1 MCCGIAGTYSI
12 LMQEKFFSGC
22 TTCQDQILTKKEGET
37 LNIITCYCIS
47 SIKKYQHEYS
57 HKTCCISYK
66 QNKIVLKYFRCENKS
81 WFGIISR
88 ILLQTKQK
96 YVVYIIIFYAIRKAS
111 IGNTFSKYQ
120 RYNGRRFVY

>member
-22 TTCQDQILTKKEGET
+22 TACQDQILTKKEGET

-57 HKTCCISYK
+57 HKTCCISYPP
-66 QNKIVLKYFRCENKS
+66 NKIVLKHFKIKNVYL
-81 WFGIISR
+81 FGIR
-88 ILLQTKQK
+88 FTYDFTHKQK
-96 YVVYIIIFYAIRKAS
+96 FVVYFIIFYVICKIS
-111 IGNTFSKYQ
+111 IGRNTLYKY
-120 RYNGRRFVY
+120 

>member
-57 HKTCCISYK
+57 HKTCCISYT
-66 QNKIVLKYFRCENKS
+66 QNKIVLQYFRFKNVS
-81 WFGIISR
+81 WLFRVFFFKLSKFCTLYND
-88 ILLQTKQK
+88 ILCNLQGLHWK
-96 YVVYIIIFYAIRKAS
+96 YLFKILVI
-111 IGNTFSKYQ
+111 
-120 RYNGRRFVY
+120 